1 MFLSTPF
8 HPGAVGCSARSRRL
22 QDRLGRPDYTGLLE
36 SVAATGNRS
45 CCRRGA
51 ATMDEVRTAKDT
63 IEAVWN
69 DAGVSPGLAVL
80 HCTVS
85 YPTEPADANLSAI
98 PDLATLGATVGFSD
112 HTIGIDAAVLSVAL
126 GARVIEK
133 HFTLD
138 KNHSDFRD
146 HALSADPGDMKALVA
161 GVRNAEAL
169 IGRGGK
175 RVLDCE
181 AEVGPAVRRSV
192 HALRDIAAGAEL
204 TSDDIVCVRPEGG
217 IAPSGEI
224 ALAGRT
230 AKAAI
235 TAGTPLTED
244 MPRLTMCG
252 IAGYIGPT
260 PPDPSHVEACEAL
273 MGRRGPDANGRY
285 GHRLSDDQVVVLLH
299 SRLSIIDLD
308 PRANQPD
315 ADRRPCDRQ
324 QRRDLQLPGARRSA
338 TQRGRDANHVERH
351 RSNARRHR
359 DLGHGQGARP
369 GGRHVGLRRR
379 GRGREDADPRARPVR
394 REAALPAGDRERPLF
409 RVRGEVPVRAVGP
422 ATARR
427 HRPPQ
432 AVPRERL
439 QGAAQGGGYVP
450 RKCARAARR
459 IGPDDH
465 AARPDRDQILDTRN
479 LPRRQPVLRRQRR
492 GNARSTDRRGRPA
505 PARRRPARLLP
516 VGRRRLQRDHFHRAP
531 RLRP

>member
-1 MFLSTPF
+1 MSTDTHFTFGTHDLNDRVMIVAEIGNNHEGDAALAHDMIAAAAEAGADAVKFQTIEPARLVAADQTARIEQLGRFHLPQATFEDLARTAAENNVMFLSTPF
-8 HPGAVGCSARSRRL
+8 HPGAVGW
-22 QDRLGRPDYTGLLE
+22 LGKIAPGFKIASGDLTYTGLLE
-36 SVAATGNRS
+36 SVAATGKPILLS
-45 CCRRGA
+45 TGA

-69 DAGVSPGLAVL
+69 DAGVSPGLAIL

-244 MPRLTMCG
+244 ML
-252 IAGYIGPT
+252 A
-260 PPDPSHVEACEAL
+260 
-273 MGRRGPDANGRY
+273 
-285 GHRLSDDQVVVLLH
+285 
-299 SRLSIIDLD
+299 
-308 PRANQPD
+308 
-315 ADRRPCDRQ
+315 
-324 QRRDLQLPGARRSA
+324 
-338 TQRGRDANHVERH
+338 
-351 RSNARRHR
+351 
-359 DLGHGQGARP
+359 
-369 GGRHVGLRRR
+369 
-379 GRGREDADPRARPVR
+379 
-394 REAALPAGDRERPLF
+394 
-409 RVRGEVPVRAVGP
+409 
-422 ATARR
+422 
-427 HRPPQ
+427 
-432 AVPRERL
+432 
-439 QGAAQGGGYVP
+439 
-450 RKCARAARR
+450 
-459 IGPDDH
+459 
-465 AARPDRDQILDTRN
+465 
-479 LPRRQPVLRRQRR
+479 
-492 GNARSTDRRGRPA
+492 
-505 PARRRPARLLP
+505 
-516 VGRRRLQRDHFHRAP
+516 
-531 RLRP
+531 